1 MEELPKVAGST
12 KAAGAAAGSARRDVQ
27 DTVRVCGQQLLADL
41 AMPFSLGSALVKM
54 GNVMEGV
61 NDKRFE
67 GERDLPDSIM
77 RFANEHLQKTFPA
90 LKRAVDDAAR
100 EHAHYQSCVKE
111 CEGLS
116 NTSDHHRIYSAA
128 QAKYA

>member
-1 MEELPKVAGST
+1 M
-12 KAAGAAAGSARRDVQ
+12 
-27 DTVRVCGQQLLADL
+27 
-41 AMPFSLGSALVKM
+41 KM

-90 LKRAVDDAAR
+90 LKVCC
-100 EHAHYQSCVKE
+100 SCLVV
-111 CEGLS
+111 
-116 NTSDHHRIYSAA
+116 
-128 QAKYA
+128 